1 MKLVQK
7 QQEQLP
13 GTVFTQSH
21 SDLIKDMY
29 FKGSSDQEFM
39 MFLHVCKKTGLDPAM
54 RQIFPVK
61 RWDNKT
67 GKETMTI
74 QTGID
79 GYRLIAERTGRYAP
93 GREPTYQYDNGKLV
107 SATAYVKK
115 QTQDGTWHEIA
126 STAFYDEYVQTFLDK
141 KTGQKKPTQFWQNMQ
156 HNQLAKCAEALALR
170 KAFPG
175 DLSGIYTEDE
185 MMQAKVQESDF
196 VQESTPKIEE
206 KAIEKITSEEA
217 ENLRLILQECDPEYV
232 KRVMAG
238 LTQCKPPVHDLK
250 DVPRRM
256 YTLAMERAI
265 DNRKK
270 YQYTPEFDEVEEF
283 EDAVEA

>member
-1 MKLVQK
+1 MQLVQK
-7 QQEQLP
+7 KQQAVSE
-13 GTVFTQSH
+13 TFSASH
-21 SDLIKDMY
+21 IDLIKDMY
-29 FKGSSDQEFM
+29 FKGSSNEEFL
-39 MFLHVCKKTGLDPAM
+39 MFVHVCKKTGLDPAM

-93 GREPTYQYDNGKLV
+93 GREPSYQYDNSGKLI

-115 QTQDGTWHEIA
+115 QTADGTWHEIA
-126 STAFYDEYVQTFLDK
+126 ATAFYDEYVQTFLDK

-175 DLSGIYTEDE
+175 DLSGIYTQEE
-185 MMQAKVQESDF
+185 MMQADVAEMSNSHEVVRKV
-196 VQESTPKIEE
+196 EE
-206 KAIEKITSEEA
+206 KTVEKITEQEA
-217 ENLRLILQECDPEYV
+217 IDLQSILNECDPEYV
-232 KRVMAG
+232 KRVLEG
-238 LTQCKPPVHDLK
+238 LKLCTPPVHELK
-250 DVPRRM
+250 DVPKRM
-256 YTLAMERAI
+256 YKLACERAI
-265 DNRKK
+265 ENRKK
-270 YQYTPEFDEVEEF
+270 YHQIPEYEEIDELEEAF
-283 EDAVEA
+283 EA

>member
-1 MKLVQK
+1 MQLVHKK
-7 QQEQLP
+7 QEP
-13 GTVFTQSH
+13 IANAAFSTSH
-21 SDLIKDMY
+21 IDLIKDMY
-29 FKGSSDQEFM
+29 FKGSSNEEFM
-39 MFLHVCKKTGLDPAM
+39 MFIHVCKKTGLDPAM

-61 RWDNKT
+61 RWDNKL

-93 GREPTYQYDNGKLV
+93 GREPAYQYDNGKLV

-115 QTQDGTWHEIA
+115 QTADGTWHEIA
-126 STAFYDEYVQTFLDK
+126 STAFYDEYVQTFTDK

-175 DLSGIYTEDE
+175 DLSGIYTQEE
-185 MMQAKVQESDF
+185 MQQADR
-196 VQESTPKIEE
+196 EE
-206 KAIEKITSEEA
+206 VACHQQPAPVAIETITSEEA
-217 ENLRLILQECDPEYV
+217 ISLQNVLNECDPDYV
-232 KRVMAG
+232 KRVIDG
-238 LTQCKPPVHDLK
+238 LKLCNPPVHEIK

-256 YTLAMERAI
+256 YKLALERAI

-270 YQYTPEFDEVEEF
+270 YQFTPEHEEIEEF
-283 EDAVEA
+283 EPAYEA